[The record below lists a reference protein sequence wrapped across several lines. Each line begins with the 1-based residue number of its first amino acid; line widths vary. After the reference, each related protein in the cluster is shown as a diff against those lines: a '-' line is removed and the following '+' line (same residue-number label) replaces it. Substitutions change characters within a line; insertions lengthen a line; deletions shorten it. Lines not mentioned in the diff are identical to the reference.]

1 MASTPLAPADVP
13 REPSTGVIF
22 ATRSY
27 ALRAVRFDSPLV
39 VVVLSGAKRLGD
51 QRFEAGQFLVVHRA
65 SAADV
70 ENLPTATEPYRG
82 WAIIFR
88 WELVDIA
95 RALVSKSVR
104 STDPRRV
111 TRGERSLIEPELRAL
126 LAVDASDSA
135 RQDHAIL
142 GLMLALVRAGHSGFL
157 DAREERL
164 EARVRALVA
173 KEPARPWSS
182 AMLERLLHVS
192 GATLRRKLA
201 AEDTSLRE
209 VVVEARLHHAISLL
223 QTRSLPLK
231 TVAAQSGYRSVHAF
245 SRQFEAR
252 FGVDPMTV
260 KR

>member
-1 MASTPLAPADVP
+1 MAPTLLAPVDVP
-13 REPSTGVIF
+13 SEPSTGIIF

-39 VVVLSGAKRLGD
+39 VVVLSGAKRLDG
-51 QRFEAGQFLVVHRA
+51 QRFEAGSFLAVHRA
-65 SAADV
+65 CAADV

-82 WAIIFR
+82 WAIPFR

-95 RALVSKSVR
+95 RALISKRVR
-104 STDPRRV
+104 SADARRV
-111 TRGERSLIEPELRAL
+111 TRGERALIEPELRAL
-126 LAVDASDSA
+126 LSVDASDSA
-135 RQDHAIL
+135 RQDHAVL
-142 GLMLALVRAGHSGFL
+142 GVMLALVRAGHAGFL
-157 DAREERL
+157 DAREERF
-164 EARVRALVA
+164 EARVRALVSEA
-173 KEPARPWSS
+173 PARPWSS

-201 AEDTSLRE
+201 AEGTSLRE
-209 VVVEARLHHAISLL
+209 VVTEARLHHAVALL
-223 QTRSLPLK
+223 QTRPLPLK
-231 TVAAQSGYRSVHAF
+231 TVAAQSGYRSVQAF